1 VIATFGSAT
10 TFHTYIPL
18 QVKNFMM
25 KQKLAFCL
33 ALLILILQITA
44 YDNLRNPSLS
54 FSMQQAYAQNGS
66 KVQGQLTV
74 SVERASYVSGETVLV
89 KGTVPSA
96 KEGTALVIQVFNPT
110 NNLYILG
117 NPQPRADG
125 TYSFE
130 FLIGGQLATT
140 GTYIVRASY
149 SGQTAQ
155 TTFELIVP
163 LTVRTE
169 YPSYVPG
176 EIVRIRGSVLEVV
189 RGEHVIVQI
198 FSPANTLYSV
208 AEVRPDVSSRTFYDE
223 IVVGGAQG
231 VLGEYSVTAAYLGD
245 RANTGFELAPL
256 VVRTDRAS
264 YPLGATV
271 TVFGRVQNIIEG
283 VPVTIQVFN
292 PNEALL
298 TIAQTS
304 VDANRSFS
312 YSFDLIG
319 SAAISGVYRV
329 KATYS
334 EHMSETF
341 FTVSS
346 KKATSE
352 IRLSE
357 EGDLLFKVEVE
368 GRTFDVGVIGDG
380 IQSLEF
386 YQEEKMITLENDS
399 AAGVIE
405 VEIPKE
411 LLGGQFTIMA
421 DDNTIE
427 FKKSETDTHTT
438 LIFEKPADSTV
449 ITIQGTTVV
458 PEFPIV
464 LIVLASVIALMIL
477 IARVTKRGK
486 GYIKTIYD
494 AQT

>member
-1 VIATFGSAT
+1 
-10 TFHTYIPL
+10 
-18 QVKNFMM
+18 MM

-96 KEGTALVIQVFNPT
+96 KEGTALTIQVFNPT

-130 FLIGGQLATT
+130 FLIGGQLAAS

-149 SGQTAQ
+149 SGQSAQ

-176 EIVRIRGSVLEVV
+176 EIVRISGSMSEVV
-189 RGEHVIVQI
+189 RGEHVTVQI
-198 FSPANTLYSV
+198 FNPTNTMYNI
-208 AEVRPDVSSRTFYDE
+208 AEVRPDVSSRTFYHE
-223 IVVGGAQG
+223 IVVGGSQG
-231 VLGEYSVTAAYLGD
+231 LLGEYSVTVVYVGD

-264 YPLGATV
+264 YPPGGTV

-292 PNEALL
+292 PNDVIL
-298 TIAQTS
+298 TIAQPS

-319 SAAISGVYRV
+319 STAISGGYRV
-329 KATYS
+329 QATYS

-346 KKATSE
+346 KRSTGE

-368 GRTFDVGVIGDG
+368 GRIFDVGVIGDG

-386 YQEEKMITLENDS
+386 YQEEKMIALENDG
-399 AAGVIE
+399 AAGLIE

-411 LLGGQFTIMA
+411 LLGGDFTIMA
-421 DDNTIE
+421 DANTIE

-438 LIFEKPADSTV
+438 LLFEKPTDSNV

-464 LIVLASVIALMIL
+464 MIALASVIALMIL
-477 IARVTKRGK
+477 IARMAKSRK
-486 GYIKTIYD
+486 SYINMI
-494 AQT
+494 

>member
-1 VIATFGSAT
+1 MGRIG
-10 TFHTYIPL
+10 YIIW
-18 QVKNFMM
+18 F
-25 KQKLAFCL
+25 LAIFSI
-33 ALLILILQITA
+33 LLNIPQYSI
-44 YDNLRNPSLS
+44 
-54 FSMQQAYAQNGS
+54 YAQNDS

-74 SVERASYVSGETVLV
+74 SVERASYVSGETVQV
-89 KGTVPSA
+89 KGTVPSV
-96 KEGTALVIQVFNPT
+96 KEGTALTIQVFNPT
-110 NNLYILG
+110 NNLYMLG

-125 TYSFE
+125 SYSFG
-130 FLIGGQLATT
+130 FLIGGQLAAS
-140 GTYIVRASY
+140 GTYIVRATY
-149 SGQTAQ
+149 SGQSAL

-189 RGEHVIVQI
+189 GGENVIVQI
-198 FSPANTLYSV
+198 FSPANTLYSF
-208 AEVRPDVSSRTFYDE
+208 AEVPPNVSSRTFYHE

-264 YPLGATV
+264 YPPGGTV

-292 PNEALL
+292 PNKVLL
-298 TIAQTS
+298 PIEQPS

-319 SAAISGVYRV
+319 STAISGGYRV

-346 KKATSE
+346 KKATGE

-368 GRTFDVGVIGDG
+368 GRIFDVGVIGDG
-380 IQSLEF
+380 MQSLEF
-386 YQEEKMITLENDS
+386 YQEEKMITLANDATS
-399 AAGVIE
+399 GTVEI
-405 VEIPKE
+405 EIPKE
-411 LLGGQFTIMA
+411 LLNGEFTVMA
-421 DDNTIE
+421 DDKEIE

-438 LIFEKPADSTV
+438 LLFEKPADSTV

-458 PEFPIV
+458 PEFPVTMIV
-464 LIVLASVIALMIL
+464 FASIL
-477 IARVTKRGK
+477 GILLFTIRFGFVRPKRENV
-486 GYIKTIYD
+486 Y
-494 AQT
+494 